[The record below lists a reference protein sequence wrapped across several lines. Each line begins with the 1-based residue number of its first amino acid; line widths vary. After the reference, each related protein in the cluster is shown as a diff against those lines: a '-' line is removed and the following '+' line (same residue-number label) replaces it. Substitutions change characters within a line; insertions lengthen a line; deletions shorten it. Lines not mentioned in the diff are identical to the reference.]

1 MEWISALLPAFIG
14 AVLSALGMGG
24 GGVLLIYLTVFR
36 DMEQFTAQGINLTFF
51 IPVAAVSLSIHIKNR
66 LVDFKLAA
74 LLIPGGL
81 IGVYAGTRL
90 ADTLSDS
97 FLRRL
102 FAGFLLF
109 IGLREAY
116 NAYRT
121 IRNKDGG

>member
-36 DMEQFTAQGINLTFF
+36 DIEQFAAQGINLAFF
-51 IPVAAVSLSIHIKNR
+51 IPVAAVSLAIHIKNR

-81 IGVYAGTRL
+81 VGVYAGTRL
-90 ADTLSDS
+90 ADALSDS

-102 FAGFLLF
+102 FAGFLLL
-109 IGLREAY
+109 IGLREAWI
-116 NAYRT
+116 AYQT
-121 IRNKDGG
+121 IRNKEGE

>member
-51 IPVAAVSLSIHIKNR
+51 IPVAAVSLAIHIKNR